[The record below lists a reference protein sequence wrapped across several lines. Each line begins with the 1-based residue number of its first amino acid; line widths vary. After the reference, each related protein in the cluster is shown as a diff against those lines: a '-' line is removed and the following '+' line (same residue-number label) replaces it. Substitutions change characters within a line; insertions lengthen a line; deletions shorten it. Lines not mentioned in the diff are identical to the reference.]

1 MFTRTSCRAPSPISI
16 GMQGSRVGSG
26 RPLLLQGCT
35 GPSLP
40 NQLRGGGEGLVGY
53 FSPPHF
59 QLWFKIKIGFI
70 IHWAHKG

>member
-40 NQLRGGGEGLVGY
+40 NQLRGGGGVGWLFLSPS
-53 FSPPHF
+53 FS
-59 QLWFKIKIGFI
+59 
-70 IHWAHKG
+70 AVV